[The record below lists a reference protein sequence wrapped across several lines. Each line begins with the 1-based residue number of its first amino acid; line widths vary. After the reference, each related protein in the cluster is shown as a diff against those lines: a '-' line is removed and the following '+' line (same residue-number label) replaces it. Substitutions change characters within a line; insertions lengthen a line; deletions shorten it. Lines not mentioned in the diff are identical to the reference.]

1 MTGADGRVTHYAV
14 RNTQYALPEVPLTTR
29 IAYFD
34 CFSGASGDMLLGALF
49 DAGLPLE
56 RLRAAL
62 ATLPIAGWELTTSRE
77 ARQGVWGTRAR
88 VSYDEAQQPHR
99 HLADILALIE
109 GSELPAGVKRQASAV
124 FRRLAQAEAHV
135 HGTTP
140 DEVHFHEVGAIDS
153 IVDIVGV
160 VAGLHLLGVEEVYAS
175 PLPLGGGTVHV
186 AHGELPVPAP
196 ATLEI
201 LAEAQVPTRPH
212 PAQVELLTPTG
223 AALLAELAR
232 FEQPA
237 MVVDAVG
244 YGFGTRQVPAF
255 NAVRLWLGQAGG
267 RVVWEEDEAVLLETN
282 LDDTTGEAL
291 GYVQGRLLEA
301 GALDAWFT
309 PITMKKSRPAVMLS
323 VLAPPA
329 RAPELAA
336 LILRETTT
344 LGVRWQTVRRT
355 IAGRAVETVETPWG
369 AVRVKVK
376 QLGGRP
382 LSAAPEYEDC
392 AQLAREAGVPWQEVY
407 RAAERA
413 YAKRET

>member
-1 MTGADGRVTHYAV
+1 M
-14 RNTQYALPEVPLTTR
+14 TTR

-34 CFSGASGDMLLGALF
+34 CFSGASGDMLLGALL

-56 RLRAAL
+56 RLQAAL
-62 ATLPIAGWELTTSRE
+62 ATLPASGWGLAAARE
-77 ARQGVWGTRAR
+77 ARQGIWGTRAQ
-88 VSYDEAQQPHR
+88 VSYDEAHQPHR
-99 HLADILALIE
+99 HLGDILTLID
-109 GSELPAGVKRQASAV
+109 GSELPEAVKGRAAAV
-124 FRRLAQAEAHV
+124 FRRLARAEAHV

-153 IVDIVGV
+153 IVDIAGV
-160 VAGLHLLGVEEVYAS
+160 VAGLHLLGVEQVYAS
-175 PLPLGGGTVHV
+175 PLPLGGGTVRV

-201 LAEAQVPTRPH
+201 LAEARVPTRPH

-232 FEQPA
+232 FAQPA

-255 NAVRLWLGQAGG
+255 NAVRLWLGQADEPAP
-267 RVVWEEDEAVLLETN
+267 WEEDEAVLLETN

-323 VLAPPA
+323 VLAPPP
-329 RAPELAA
+329 RAPELAG

-344 LGVRWQTVRRT
+344 LGVRWQSVRRT
-355 IAGRAVETVETPWG
+355 IAGRAIETVETPWG

-376 QLGGRP
+376 QLAGRP

-392 AQLAREAGVPWQEVY
+392 ARLAREAGVPWQEVY
-407 RAAERA
+407 KAAQEA
-413 YAKRET
+413 YGLLDT